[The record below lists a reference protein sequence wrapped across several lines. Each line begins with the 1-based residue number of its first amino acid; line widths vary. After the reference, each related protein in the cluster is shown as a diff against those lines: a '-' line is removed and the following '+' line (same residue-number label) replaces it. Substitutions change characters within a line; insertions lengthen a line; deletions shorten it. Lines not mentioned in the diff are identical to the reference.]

1 MKNKFNKI
9 VTYIVLTTASI
20 VSITP
25 FVWMVIGAT
34 NESKDITLGKLSLG
48 TQFIENFKRL
58 NEMVDLGTVFLNSF
72 KIAVIVTVISLT
84 LCSMAGYGFEI
95 FKSKWKDRVFT
106 VLLVSM
112 MLPFAAMMI
121 PLFKMFSN
129 LGLLNTHIAVIIPTS
144 ATAFLIFFFRQSTK
158 TFPKEILE
166 AARVDGLNEL
176 KIFFKIYMPTMKSTY
191 AAAAIIAFM
200 GSWNSFLW
208 PLIAL
213 QTPDKKTL
221 PVVISSLSSMYQPDY
236 GVIMVAIVI
245 SVLPMLLIFFLLQK
259 HFVEGMVGAVK

>member
-20 VSITP
+20 ISIIP
-25 FVWMVIGAT
+25 FVWMIIGAT

-58 NEMVDLGTVFLNSF
+58 NEMVDLGTVFFNSF

-106 VLLVSM
+106 ILLVSM

-129 LGLLNTHIAVIIPTS
+129 LGLLNTHVAVIIPTS